1 MTGALSG
8 YIEPSQIACN
18 GTVAGVWDFD
28 LLATGTDTGICMWM
42 RRNQDGKAIPM
53 YSVLL
58 HVTQM
63 GDFPFSILFYSNSDC
78 TAVYPDYNNVGGG
91 CMNLL
96 GLPIGS
102 FKIEPTPA

>member
-8 YIEPSQIACN
+8 YIESSQTACN

-28 LLATGTDTGICMWM
+28 LLANASDKGICMIM
-42 RRNQDGKAIPM
+42 TKDGKAIPM

-58 HVTQM
+58 RVTQL
-63 GDFPFSILFYSNSDC
+63 GDFPYSVWFYSNADC
-78 TAVYPDYNNVGGG
+78 TESYPDYNTDGPG
-91 CMNLL
+91 CMNLR

-102 FKIEPTPA
+102 VKIEPTPA